1 MIEMEV
7 CETETNVP
15 HLPFIQRAVAFYLNK
30 CAQWLQFVFACLWL
44 CNSSVNKRDL
54 SLHTCDNLFSVRTSP
69 CLKNQACVKL
79 KEHLTSWLSKKY
91 LLVSSTVKICPV
103 SMSKGGG
110 HERNK
115 ERRFCCNHF
124 QQWFLSKVVYS
135 ILCSFCMHFIDL
147 HSRKKC
153 YLKLKQFVL
162 QNYLCLT

>member
-7 CETETNVP
+7 CETGTNVP

-110 HERNK
+110 ETK
-115 ERRFCCNHF
+115 ETKKEDFAVTIFNNDFCQRLFTKFC
-124 QQWFLSKVVYS
+124 V
-135 ILCSFCMHFIDL
+135 ICMHFIDL
-147 HSRKKC
+147 HLSR
-153 YLKLKQFVL
+153 
-162 QNYLCLT
+162 N